1 MTEVAERHIQ
11 VGENFP
17 TKRIMSLRFSEE
29 AIQVS
34 KCIVFNNSDTGRM
47 SAVGDK
53 FECVATKKDDCSQL
67 HPH

>member
-17 TKRIMSLRFSEE
+17 TKRIMSLRFVEE

-34 KCIVFNNSDTGRM
+34 KYIVIVFCNSDTLLL

-53 FECVATKKDDCSQL
+53 FE
-67 HPH
+67 